1 MNRESVNLR
10 IREILAQKGMD
21 CTSLAAKMGKSP
33 SYINNVLNKRK
44 DMSLNALIAIA
55 EALEVKFGDL
65 FVSSFS
71 PNTPFENE
79 FVAMVKCRR
88 GVFTADS
95 LAGLQN
101 IVDTLSDR
109 STNLIEL
116 IKRTLE
122 RMLRFPDGK
131 DARIISELIAD
142 LSQCMNPDEW
152 RNYYKRTI
160 ADLLPTTFQ
169 VDYGYLSTFM
179 TPDDILMLERSTM

>member
-1 MNRESVNLR
+1 MNREDIKLR
-10 IREILAQKGMD
+10 IREIMAQKGLTNAALAEMMNVTPAY
-21 CTSLAAKMGKSP
+21 TS
-33 SYINNVLNKRK
+33 NVLNGR
-44 DMSLNALIAIA
+44 DLSLNILLKIADALG
-55 EALEVKFGDL
+55 VQFGDL

-101 IVDTLSDR
+101 VVDTLSDR
-109 STNLIEL
+109 STNPTEL
-116 IKRTLE
+116 MKRTLE

-131 DARIISELIAD
+131 DPQIISELIAN
-142 LSQCMNPDEW
+142 LSRCMNPDEW
-152 RNYYKRTI
+152 RDYYKRTI

-169 VDYGYLSTFM
+169 IDYGYLSTFM